1 MKYTI
6 TIEKKAEKFLYKL
19 PSKIYQNIRT
29 RINELSDNPHPHY
42 ATSVQGYKGLYK
54 FRVGDYRIIYTVR
67 HSQLIVMVIDI
78 EHRSKVYKQF

>member
-6 TIEKKAEKFLYKL
+6 TLEKKVEKFLYKL
-19 PSKIYQNIRT
+19 PSKIYRNIRT
-29 RINELSDNPHPHY
+29 RINELADNPRPY
-42 ATSVQGYKGLYK
+42 YSESVKGYKDLYK

-78 EHRSKVYKQF
+78 EHRSKVYKSY

>member
-6 TIEKKAEKFLYKL
+6 ILEKKAEKTLDKL
-19 PSKIYQNIRT
+19 PSKIYRNIRT
-29 RINELSDNPHPHY
+29 RIDELADNPHPHY
-42 ATSVQGYKGLYK
+42 AVSLQGYKDLYT

>member
-6 TIEKKAEKFLYKL
+6 ILEKKAEKYLYKI
-19 PSKIYQNIRT
+19 PAKIRENIRE
-29 RINELSDNPHPHY
+29 RIRALANNPHPHY
-42 ATSVQGYKGLYK
+42 AASMQGYKDLYK

-78 EHRSKVYKQF
+78 EHRSKVYKQL

>member
-19 PSKIYQNIRT
+19 SPKIYRNIRV
-29 RINELSDNPHPHY
+29 RINELADNPHPHY
-42 ATSVQGYKGLYK
+42 TTTIHGYKDLYK
-54 FRVGDYRIIYTVR
+54 FRVGDYRIIYTIR

-78 EHRSKVYKQF
+78 EHRSKIYKQF